1 MKNVQN
7 FYSSHSGSGEIR
19 CKTSPGFFWD
29 TLYNHSIFLVGWLDW
44 LIWFDLVCELY
55 LLFQSTQLEWTPR
68 ILGIKREVYSYLFIP
83 PKGKVIIPV
92 QTLDFSDI
100 VISLAYS
107 KFLGLFLLSLGHL
120 GPFHFHL
127 GHLWAI
133 PFSFGPCTGRTEDG
147 AFDKSWVLSFNLS
160 TSDLLFAY
168 FRAKLLIL
176 QLHFLFICLF
186 IGQIE
191 IRKSYS
197 SARIETST

>member
-1 MKNVQN
+1 MSICSK
-7 FYSSHSGSGEIR
+7 
-19 CKTSPGFFWD
+19 FFRIIF
-29 TLYNHSIFLVGWLDW
+29 TVLIGLNSLIQSQIIFRSYNHSIFLVGWLDW

-100 VISLAYS
+100 IISLAYS
-107 KFLGLFLLSLGHL
+107 KFLGLFLPSLGHL

-133 PFSFGPCTGRTEDG
+133 PFSFGPSLGHSI
-147 AFDKSWVLSFNLS
+147 FIVN
-160 TSDLLFAY
+160 
-168 FRAKLLIL
+168 IL
-176 QLHFLFICLF
+176 QP
-186 IGQIE
+186 
-191 IRKSYS
+191 
-197 SARIETST
+197 